1 MTIKVYGGEY
11 RVACRSERAEQIDA
25 ISWLAYN
32 YPAEYALCF
41 HVPNESAGNAMHYA
55 MRHKEGVK
63 AGVPDIIHL
72 GGSGKWRC
80 GLFELK
86 RLDRTKSRVSHE
98 QTAFLEAAAEAGCFA
113 AVCYGFEMFKVAWLE
128 YLHSRAQSDI
138 VSV

>member
-1 MTIKVYGGEY
+1 MIHTYDSHHRG
-11 RVACRSERAEQIDA
+11 ACRSERAEQIDA
-25 ISWLAYN
+25 MSWLAYN
-32 YPAEYALCF
+32 YPDHYRLCF

-72 GGSGKWRC
+72 GGAGSWRC

-113 AVCYGFEMFKVAWLE
+113 AVCYGFEQFKVAWLD
-128 YLHSRAQSDI
+128 YLHSCAQSDI